1 MDNVKGGRGIGG
13 RKRTNACTWLL
24 VIGGNSR
31 VVRIGK
37 LVSLKAK
44 KRRLTVNV
52 TLQTYDM
59 YHVCPFNFGITDK
72 KQ

>member
-1 MDNVKGGRGIGG
+1 M
-13 RKRTNACTWLL
+13 
-24 VIGGNSR
+24 
-31 VVRIGK
+31 VRIGK
-37 LVSLKAK
+37 LVTLKAK

-72 KQ
+72 KQKKKITNITHFFKT